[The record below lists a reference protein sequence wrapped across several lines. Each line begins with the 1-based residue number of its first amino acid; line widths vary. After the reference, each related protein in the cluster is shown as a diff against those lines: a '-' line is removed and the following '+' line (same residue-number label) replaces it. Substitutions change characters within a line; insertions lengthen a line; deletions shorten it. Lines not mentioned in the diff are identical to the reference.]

1 MKSNLKEAN
10 LKNKRVLLRADL
22 NVPRRTDGTIENDFR
37 IKALLPTINLI
48 REKGGKVILLTHCG
62 RPKKQEKRLS
72 TKVFTSWFKEHGYH
86 AVFAPTLKKAAEL
99 SRKNNKDIVILEN
112 LRFFDEEEANDP
124 AFAEQLAQLGYYY
137 VNDAFGM
144 MHRNHASITKLA
156 ELFPPNKKTIGLIV
170 EKELQELNQIV
181 KHTKS
186 PFVVLQGG
194 IKGDTKL
201 ALLTTLL
208 KKVDT
213 ILISTPLCFS
223 FLKAQNKN
231 VGASFVEDDLVPQIK
246 DFMKAAEK
254 NKVTVVLPVDYQV
267 SSKSFKEPHALR
279 EVKTLEKNDVGIA
292 IGPKTAKLFSQY
304 LEQSKTVLA
313 NGLAG
318 NSTYPETLESTRVLL
333 QTLRKINGIHILAG
347 GDSIALIEHLGF
359 NDVGY
364 LSTGGGA
371 TLAYLSG
378 QTLPGLAV
386 FTN

>member
-1 MKSNLKEAN
+1 MKSNLREAN

-22 NVPRRTDGTIENDFR
+22 NVPRRSDGTIENDFR

-48 REKGGKVILLTHCG
+48 QEKGGKVILLTHCG

-72 TKVFTSWFKEHGYH
+72 TKVFTSWFKEHGH
-86 AVFAPTLKKAAEL
+86 RAIFATTLKKAAEL
-99 SRKNNKDIVILEN
+99 SRKNNTDIVILEN
-112 LRFFDEEEANDP
+112 LRFFKEEEANDT

-137 VNDAFGM
+137 VNDAFSV
-144 MHRNHASITKLA
+144 MHRDHASITKLA
-156 ELFPPNKKTIGLIV
+156 ELFSPDKRTIGLIV
-170 EKELQELNQIV
+170 EKELQELNQIL

-186 PFVVLQGG
+186 PFVVLLGG
-194 IKGDTKL
+194 VKGETKI
-201 ALLTTLL
+201 ALLKTLL
-208 KKVDT
+208 KKIDT

-231 VGASFVEDDLVPQIK
+231 VGDSFVENNLIPEIK
-246 DFMKAAEK
+246 DFVRAAEK
-254 NKVTVVLPVDYQV
+254 NKVTIVLPVDYQV
-267 SSKSFKEPHALR
+267 TSKSFKEPYALR
-279 EVKTLEKNDVGIA
+279 EVKTLKEGDVGIS
-292 IGPKTAKLFSQY
+292 IGPKTATLFSRH
-304 LEQSKTVLA
+304 LEQSRTVFA

-318 NSTYPETLESTRVLL
+318 NSMYPETLESTRVLL
-333 QTLRKINGIHILAG
+333 QTLRKINGVHILAG
-347 GDSIALIEHLGF
+347 GDSIALVEHLGF

-386 FTN
+386 FNG

>member
-22 NVPRRTDGTIENDFR
+22 NVPRRSDGTIENDFR

-48 REKGGKVILLTHCG
+48 NEKGGKVILLTHCG

-86 AVFAPTLKKAAEL
+86 AIFAPTLKKAAEL

-112 LRFFDEEEANDP
+112 LRFFEEEEANDE
-124 AFAEQLAQLGYYY
+124 AFANKLAELGYYY
-137 VNDAFGM
+137 VNDAFSV
-144 MHRNHASITKLA
+144 MHRDHASITTLAKLFA
-156 ELFPPNKKTIGLIV
+156 PDKRTIGLIV
-170 EKELQELNQIV
+170 EKEIQELTTIL
-181 KHTKS
+181 KKTKS

-194 IKGDTKL
+194 IKGDTKIS
-201 ALLTTLL
+201 LLQALL

-231 VGASFVEDDLVPQIK
+231 VGLSFVEDALIPQIK
-246 DFMKAAEK
+246 DFMQAAEK
-254 NKVTVVLPVDYQV
+254 NNVTVVLPVDYQV
-267 SSKSFKEPHALR
+267 SSKSFKDPHDLR
-279 EVKTLEKNDVGIA
+279 ESKTIGTGNIGVS
-292 IGPKTAKLFSQY
+292 IGPKTANLFSEHLQ
-304 LEQSKTVLA
+304 QSKTVFV

-318 NSTYPETLESTRVLL
+318 NNLYPETLEGTRVLL
-333 QTLRKINGIHILAG
+333 QALRHVNGVHIIAG
-347 GDSIALIEHLGF
+347 GDSIALVEHLGF

-386 FTN
+386 FTS